1 MRRAIAATAALILT
15 GALIATAPAQAGHQ
29 LAAGPDNVDT
39 SKLTKGVTVNGIMKH
54 QRQFQ
59 TIANENG
66 GTRAS
71 GLSGYDESASYV
83 ARMLR
88 RAGYDVKKQ
97 KFTFPFFREV
107 EPATL
112 TQLTPQETD
121 FETATFTYSGSGDVS
136 GTVVPIDVQIP
147 PPATP
152 GSTSGCEASDF
163 AAAPTEPSIALIQ
176 RGTCT
181 FEVKADNAKAAGYDA
196 VIIFNEGQ
204 AGRTDLL
211 IGTLGNPK
219 DIPVVGLS
227 FDDGAA
233 LAADAQATGGA
244 TARVTTSTEADLE
257 RETVNVIADLPSSSK
272 PKNPDEVIVV
282 GAHLDSVTEG
292 PGINDNGSG
301 SATILEIAEQMAELK
316 MNKKPVRPVRFAFW
330 GAEELGLL
338 GSEHYVNNL
347 SDANRAKIYAN
358 LNFDMLGSPNYVRF
372 VYDGDGSDTD
382 PAGPPGSGE
391 IEKVFTDFFASKGLA
406 SEPTE
411 FSGRSD
417 YGPFI
422 AVGIPAGG
430 LFSGAEGVK
439 TAEQAATYGGTAGEA
454 YDSCYHQACDTITN
468 LNTDALHELG
478 DAAAHAT
485 GVMTKSKAGLF
496 PDGSRVAQR
505 QAAKQGSFEAHGHPV
520 R

>member
-15 GALIATAPAQAGHQ
+15 GALIATAPAQARDQ
-29 LAAGPDNVDT
+29 RAAGPDDVDT
-39 SKLTKGVTVNGIMKH
+39 SKLTNAVTVNGILQH
-54 QRQFQ
+54 QRKFQ
-59 TIANENG
+59 TIADANG

-71 GLSGYDESASYV
+71 GLPGYDESASYV
-83 ARMLR
+83 ARTLR
-88 RAGYDVKKQ
+88 QAGYDVKKQ

-136 GTVVPIDVQIP
+136 GVVVPIDVQIP

-152 GSTSGCEASDF
+152 GSTSGCEATDF
-163 AAAPTEPSIALIQ
+163 DAAPAEPSIALIQ

-211 IGTLGNPK
+211 VGTLGVPK

-227 FDDGAA
+227 FEDGAA
-233 LAADAQATGGA
+233 LAAEAS

-257 RETVNVIADLPSSSK
+257 RETVNVIANLPSSST
-272 PKNPDEVIVV
+272 PKNPDDVVVV

-301 SATILEIAEQMAELK
+301 SSTILEIAQEMAENK
-316 MNKKPVRPVRFAFW
+316 MINKPVRPVRFAFW

-338 GSEHYVNNL
+338 GSEHYVANL

-391 IEKVFTDFFASKGLA
+391 IEKVFTDYFDSKGLA
-406 SEPTE
+406 SDPTE

-439 TAEQAATYGGTAGEA
+439 TPEQAAVYGGTAGEA

-468 LNTDALHELG
+468 LSTDALNELG

-485 GVMTKSKAGLF
+485 GVMTMSVAGLF
-496 PDGSRVAQR
+496 PDGSRVPQR
-505 QAAKQGSFEAHGHPV
+505 QMAKQGSFEAHGHPV